1 VDENVGRLLKYLDD
15 NGLTDNTIVVY
26 TSDQGFFHGE
36 HGWFD
41 KRIMYEQ
48 PLKMPFMIRYPK
60 EIKPKT
66 TNKDF
71 LLNIDFAPT
80 FLDYAGVK
88 KTPAF
93 MQGESFRKNLVGKTP
108 ANWRKSMYYRYW
120 MNDDYP
126 HHVAAHYGVRTE
138 RFKLIYFYGLSLGK
152 MEHNRKLPSCF
163 EFYDLAKD
171 PEEMRNE
178 YNNPAYKKTISSL
191 KIELL
196 RLKKQYDDEDKP
208 YPELIE
214 INKKMW

>member
-1 VDENVGRLLKYLDD
+1 
-15 NGLTDNTIVVY
+15 
-26 TSDQGFFHGE
+26 
-36 HGWFD
+36 
-41 KRIMYEQ
+41 
-48 PLKMPFMIRYPK
+48 
-60 EIKPKT
+60 
-66 TNKDF
+66 
-71 LLNIDFAPT
+71 
-80 FLDYAGVK
+80 
-88 KTPAF
+88 